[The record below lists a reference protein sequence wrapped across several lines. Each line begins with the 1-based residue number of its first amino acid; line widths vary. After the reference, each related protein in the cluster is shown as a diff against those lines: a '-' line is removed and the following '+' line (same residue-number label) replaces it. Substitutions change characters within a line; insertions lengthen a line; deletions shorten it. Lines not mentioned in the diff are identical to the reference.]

1 MKKELKFNKVNF
13 TKDDAASFTNAASKF
28 KSEIQLYHN
37 NKKVNA
43 KSLMGVLA
51 VSLSLRRG
59 DEIMLTAAGAD
70 EAKAISDLTKFF
82 I

>member
-1 MKKELKFNKVNF
+1 VKKEMIFNKSNL
-13 TKDDAASFTNAASKF
+13 TKDQAAAFTNAAARF
-28 KSEIQLYHN
+28 KSDISLYHN

-59 DEIMLTAAGAD
+59 DEIMLTADGGDA
-70 EAKAISDLTKFF
+70 AKALSELGAFF